1 MAMPG
6 RQYAEEIWLNLQQ
19 LGYKRLAALAGIGLF
34 VLATIGVSAFYLSR
48 PEMSVLYGG
57 LQREDVNRIGAAL
70 QESGIRFD
78 VNAEGTQILVKPAQ
92 APQARML
99 LAEKGLPRSASGGY
113 ELFDKLGSLGLTSF
127 MQEIT
132 RVRALEGELART
144 IQLMRGVKAASV
156 HLVLA
161 DKGSFRRDQQPASA
175 SIVVRTE
182 TSGAGNV
189 AQAIRHLVA
198 SAVPGLAAEKVTVL
212 NTDGTLLAA
221 GGEAGQAGSTKLAG
235 LQQNVNREIQDN
247 VRKALT
253 PYLGLENFEIS
264 VATDLNTDRKETN
277 ETIFNP
283 DSKVERSVRV
293 VKENDVS
300 QNSATQEPTTVEQNL
315 PERAVRADGGQKSS
329 EEKQRRE
336 ELTNYEISSRKVQ
349 TISDGYAIAKMSI
362 AVLINRPRL
371 IESLGPEPSQEAI
384 DRRLEDVKQVV
395 SSAAGFN
402 DSRGDNIK
410 VLAVDFLQGSRNLE
424 PEPPIGI
431 GEALMRQSG
440 TLINAI
446 TILVLAML
454 IIWFGLRPAV
464 NAILKRPPAAEVAAL
479 AASETPAAL
488 GGLQPQLTEAGP
500 AMNLIEDLTLAA
512 QRSPAKKLEQLVDF
526 DEAQAAAILKRWIHE
541 GEAA

>member
-1 MAMPG
+1 MPG

-19 LGYKRLAALAGIGLF
+19 LGYRRLAALAGIGLF
-34 VLATIGVSAFYLSR
+34 VFASIGMGAFYLSR

-70 QESGIRFD
+70 QESGVAFD
-78 VNAEGTQILVKPAQ
+78 VNAEGTQVLVKPSQ
-92 APQARML
+92 AAQARML
-99 LAEKGLPRSASGGY
+99 LAEKGLPRSTSGGY

-175 SIVVRTE
+175 SVVVRTE
-182 TSGAGNV
+182 SAGAGNV

-198 SAVPGLAAEKVTVL
+198 SAVPGLSTDKVTVL
-212 NTDGTLLAA
+212 NTDGTLLAS
-221 GGEAGQAGSTKLAG
+221 GNEGGQAASAKLAG
-235 LQQNVNREIQDN
+235 LQQTVNREIQDN

-264 VATDLNTDRKETN
+264 VATDLNTDRKETS
-277 ETIFNP
+277 ETVYNP

-293 VKENDVS
+293 IRENDVS

-315 PERAVRADGGQKSS
+315 PERPVRADGGQKSN

-336 ELTNYEISSRKVQ
+336 ELTNYEISSRKTQ
-349 TISDGYAIAKMSI
+349 TVSDGYAISKLSI

-371 IESLGPEPSQEAI
+371 IASLGTDPSPDAI
-384 DRRLEDVKQVV
+384 ERRLEDVKQVV
-395 SSAAGFN
+395 ASAAGVN
-402 DSRGDNIK
+402 NGRGDNIK
-410 VLAVDFLQGSRNLE
+410 VLAVDFLQGSRSLD

-431 GEALMRQSG
+431 TEALLRQSG

-446 TILVLAML
+446 AILAVAAL
-454 IIWFGLRPAV
+454 IIWFGLRPSI
-464 NAILKRPPAAEVAAL
+464 NAILKRAPNAEVAAL
-479 AASETPAAL
+479 IATETPAIAATEAA
-488 GGLQPQLTEAGP
+488 PQLVDDSANT
-500 AMNLIEDLTLAA
+500 NLIENLTLAA
-512 QRSPAKKLEQLVDF
+512 QRSPVKTLERLIDF
-526 DEAQAAAILKRWIHE
+526 NEAQAAAILKRWIHE
-541 GEAA
+541 GEHA

>member
-1 MAMPG
+1 MPG

-34 VLATIGVSAFYLSR
+34 VLATIGVSAYYLSR

-78 VNAEGTQILVKPAQ
+78 VNAEGTQILVKPSQ

-99 LAEKGLPRSASGGY
+99 LAEKGLPRSSSAGY

-175 SIVVRTE
+175 SVVVRTE
-182 TSGAGNV
+182 TSGAGNI

-212 NTDGTLLAA
+212 NTDGTLLAT
-221 GGEAGQAGSTKLAG
+221 GGEPGQNGGTAKLNG
-235 LQQNVNREIQDN
+235 LQQTVNQEIQDN

-253 PYLGLENFEIS
+253 PYLGLANFEIS
-264 VATDLNTDRKETN
+264 VATDLNTDRKETS

-293 VKENDVS
+293 VRENDVS

-315 PERAVRADGGQKSS
+315 PERAVRADGGQRSS

-336 ELTNYEISSRKVQ
+336 ELTNYEISSRKVN
-349 TISDGYAIAKMSI
+349 TISDGYAIAKLSI

-371 IESLGPEPSQEAI
+371 IESLGPDPSQEAI

-395 SSAAGFN
+395 SSAAGAN
-402 DSRGDNIK
+402 NTRGDNIK
-410 VLAVDFLQGSRNLE
+410 VLAVDFLQGSRALE

-440 TLINAI
+440 TLINAV
-446 TILVLAML
+446 TILVLAAL

-464 NAILKRPPAAEVAAL
+464 NAILKRPQTNVAAIAAAETPVI
-479 AASETPAAL
+479 ASTAP
-488 GGLQPQLTEAGP
+488 PQLAEAGP
-500 AMNLIEDLTLAA
+500 PVNLIEDLTAAA
-512 QRSPAKKLEQLVDF
+512 QRSPVKKLEQLIDF

-541 GEAA
+541 GEPA

>member
-1 MAMPG
+1 MPG

-34 VLATIGVSAFYLSR
+34 VLATVGVSAYYLSR

-78 VNAEGTQILVKPAQ
+78 VNAEGTQILVKPSQ

-99 LAEKGLPRSASGGY
+99 LAEKGLPRSASAGY
-113 ELFDKLGSLGLTSF
+113 ELFDKMGSLGLTSF

-175 SIVVRTE
+175 SVVVRTD
-182 TSGAGNV
+182 TAGAGNV

-212 NTDGTLLAA
+212 STDGTLLVS
-221 GGEAGQAGSTKLAG
+221 GGDAVQAGSTKVAG
-235 LQQNVNREIQDN
+235 LQQSVNREIQDN
-247 VRKALT
+247 IRKALT

-264 VATDLNTDRKETN
+264 VATDLNTDRKETS

-283 DSKVERSVRV
+283 DQRVERSVRV
-293 VKENDVS
+293 VRENDVS
-300 QNSATQEPTTVEQNL
+300 QNSTSQEPTTVEQNL
-315 PERAVRADGGQKSS
+315 PERAVRADGGQRSS

-336 ELTNYEISSRKVQ
+336 ELTNYEISSRKVN
-349 TISDGYAIAKMSI
+349 TVSDGYSVAKMSI

-371 IESLGPEPSQEAI
+371 IASLGASPAQEAV
-384 DRRLEDVKQVV
+384 DRRLEDVRQVV
-395 SSAAGFN
+395 ASAAGF
-402 DSRGDNIK
+402 SEPRGDNIK
-410 VLAVDFLQGSRNLE
+410 VLAVDFLQGSRTLE

-440 TLINAI
+440 TLINAA
-446 TILVLAML
+446 TILVLAVL

-464 NAILKRPPAAEVAAL
+464 NAILKHREAEAVAISAA
-479 AASETPAAL
+479 ETPAL
-488 GGLQPQLTEAGP
+488 PGLTQAQLAEAAP
-500 AMNLIEDLTLAA
+500 PVNLIEGLTQVV
-512 QRSPAKKLEQLVDF
+512 QRSPQKKLEQLIEF
-526 DEAQAAAILKRWIHE
+526 DEAQAAAILKRWIRE
-541 GEAA
+541 GEPA

>member
-1 MAMPG
+1 MPG

-34 VLATIGVSAFYLSR
+34 VFASIGIGAFYLSR

-70 QESGIRFD
+70 QESGVAFD
-78 VNAEGTQILVKPAQ
+78 VNAEGTQILVKPSQ
-92 APQARML
+92 AAQARML
-99 LAEKGLPRSASGGY
+99 LAEKGLPRSTSGGY

-175 SIVVRTE
+175 SVVVRTE
-182 TSGAGNV
+182 SAGSGNV

-198 SAVPGLAAEKVTVL
+198 SAVPGLSTEKVTVL
-212 NTDGTLLAA
+212 NTDGTLLAS
-221 GGEAGQAGSTKLAG
+221 GNEGGQAASAKLAG
-235 LQQNVNREIQDN
+235 LQQTVNREIQDN

-264 VATDLNTDRKETN
+264 VATDLNTDRKETS
-277 ETIFNP
+277 ETVYNP

-293 VKENDVS
+293 IRENDVS

-315 PERAVRADGGQKSS
+315 PERPVRADGGQKSN

-336 ELTNYEISSRKVQ
+336 ELTNYEISSRKTQ
-349 TISDGYAIAKMSI
+349 TVSDGYAISKLSI

-371 IESLGPEPSQEAI
+371 IASLGADPTPDAI
-384 DRRLEDVKQVV
+384 ERRLEDVRQVV
-395 SSAAGFN
+395 ASAAGVN
-402 DSRGDNIK
+402 NGRGDNVK
-410 VLAVDFLQGSRNLE
+410 VLAVDFLQGSRSLE
-424 PEPPIGI
+424 PEPSIGI
-431 GEALMRQSG
+431 TEALLRQSG

-446 TILVLAML
+446 AILAVAAL
-454 IIWFGLRPAV
+454 IIWFGLRPSI
-464 NAILKRPPAAEVAAL
+464 NAILKRAPATEVATLVAT
-479 AASETPAAL
+479 ETPAIAA
-488 GGLQPQLTEAGP
+488 TEAAP
-500 AMNLIEDLTLAA
+500 ALVDDSANKNLIENLTLAA
-512 QRSPAKKLEQLVDF
+512 QRSPVKTLEKLIDF
-526 DEAQAAAILKRWIHE
+526 NEAQAAAILKRWIHE
-541 GEAA
+541 GEHA

>member
-1 MAMPG
+1 MPG

-34 VLATIGVSAFYLSR
+34 VLATIAVSAYYLSR

-78 VNAEGTQILVKPAQ
+78 VNAEGTQILVKPSQ
-92 APQARML
+92 AAQARML
-99 LAEKGLPRSASGGY
+99 LAEKGLPRSSSAGY

-175 SIVVRTE
+175 SVVVRTE
-182 TSGAGNV
+182 TSGAGNI

-212 NTDGTLLAA
+212 NTDGTLLAT
-221 GGEAGQAGSTKLAG
+221 GGEPGQNGGTAKLNG
-235 LQQNVNREIQDN
+235 LQQTVNQEIQDN

-253 PYLGLENFEIS
+253 PYLGLANFEIS
-264 VATDLNTDRKETN
+264 VATDLNTDRKETS

-293 VKENDVS
+293 VRENDVS

-315 PERAVRADGGQKSS
+315 PERAVRADGGQRSS

-336 ELTNYEISSRKVQ
+336 ELTNYEISSRKVN
-349 TISDGYAIAKMSI
+349 TVSDGYAIAKLSI

-371 IESLGPEPSQEAI
+371 IESLGPDPSPDAI
-384 DRRLEDVKQVV
+384 ERRLEDVKQVV
-395 SSAAGFN
+395 SSAAGAN
-402 DSRGDNIK
+402 NTRGDNIK
-410 VLAVDFLQGSRNLE
+410 VLAVDFLQGSRTLE

-440 TLINAI
+440 TLINAV
-446 TILVLAML
+446 TILVLAAL

-464 NAILKRPPAAEVAAL
+464 NAILKRPQTDVAAIT
-479 AASETPAAL
+479 ATETPAITASAP
-488 GGLQPQLTEAGP
+488 PQLADAGP
-500 AMNLIEDLTLAA
+500 PLNLIEDLTAAA
-512 QRSPAKKLEQLVDF
+512 QRSPTRKLEQLIDF

-541 GEAA
+541 GEPA

>member
-1 MAMPG
+1 MPG

-19 LGYKRLAALAGIGLF
+19 LGYKRLAALAGIGLL
-34 VLATIGVSAFYLSR
+34 VLATIGVSAYYLSR
-48 PEMSVLYGG
+48 PQMTVLYGG

-70 QESGIRFD
+70 QESGIAFD
-78 VNAEGTQILVKPAQ
+78 VNAEGTQILVKPSQSA
-92 APQARML
+92 QARML
-99 LAEKGLPRSASGGY
+99 LAEKGLPRSSSAGY

-127 MQEIT
+127 MQEVT
-132 RVRALEGELART
+132 RVRAMEGELART

-156 HLVLA
+156 HLVLP

-175 SIVVRTE
+175 SVVVRTE

-198 SAVPGLAAEKVTVL
+198 SAVPGLSTEKVTVL
-212 NTDGTLLAA
+212 NTDGTLLAT
-221 GGEAGQAGSTKLAG
+221 GGDPSQAGTAKLAG
-235 LQQNVNREIQDN
+235 LQQQVNQEIQDN
-247 VRKALT
+247 IRKALT
-253 PYLGLENFEIS
+253 PYLGLSNFEIS
-264 VATDLNTDRKETN
+264 VATDLNTDRKETS

-283 DSKVERSVRV
+283 DQRVERSVRV
-293 VKENDVS
+293 VRENDVS

-315 PERAVRADGGQKSS
+315 PERSVRADGGQRSS

-349 TISDGYAIAKMSI
+349 TVSDGYHIAKMSI

-371 IESLGPEPSQEAI
+371 IESLGSSPSQEAI
-384 DRRLEDVKQVV
+384 DRRMEDVKEVV
-395 SSAAGFN
+395 SSAAGFS
-402 DSRGDNIK
+402 DARGDNIK
-410 VLAVDFLQGSRNLE
+410 VLAVDFLPGNRNLE
-424 PEPPIGI
+424 PEPPIGV

-440 TLINAI
+440 TLINAV

-464 NAILKRPPAAEVAAL
+464 SAILKRPAEPQQIAAL
-479 AASETPAAL
+479 AA
-488 GGLQPQLTEAGP
+488 GEAGAVATAQAQLAEP
-500 AMNLIEDLTLAA
+500 APVNLIGDLTAA
-512 QRSPAKKLEQLVDF
+512 VQNSPVRKLEQLIDF
-526 DEAQAAAILKRWIHE
+526 DEAKAAAVLKRWIRE